1 MTGQSAPRPD
11 IPTAD
16 IAPFDSR
23 MLAVDRTHALYVEQA
38 GNPDGIPVLF
48 LHGGPGSGCQPA
60 QRRLFDPERFRIVLF
75 DQRGAGRSTPK
86 RCLVDNT
93 THHLVADME
102 LIRQELGIER
112 WMLVGGSW
120 GALLATA
127 YAEAFPVR
135 VAAVALRAV
144 FLGSPEE
151 ADWAFVRGPRIFY
164 PELWRRFVELLPVA
178 ERADPLRA
186 YGARL
191 MHPDPAV
198 HRPAALVWHDYE
210 RALSVLNPGTVAL
223 PQSLEA
229 PAGTGDAPNTPFLE
243 WHYIS
248 HDCFLRPGELLAG
261 ADRLRGIPGII
272 VQGRYDL
279 LCPPITADALA
290 TGWETCDLRL
300 VAAAGHSMA
309 EPEIHRTLVA
319 AIEELGRRLA

>member
-1 MTGQSAPRPD
+1 MTV
-11 IPTAD
+11 TAESP
-16 IAPFDSR
+16 PFDSR
-23 MLAVDRTHALYVEQA
+23 MLAVDGDHRLYVEQA

-60 QRRLFDPERFRIVLF
+60 HRRLFDPAWFRIILF

-86 RCLVDNT
+86 RSLAGNT
-93 THHLVADME
+93 TQHLVADME
-102 LIRQELGIER
+102 RIRREFSIER

-127 YAEAFPVR
+127 YAEAFPER
-135 VAAVALRAV
+135 VTAVALRAV
-144 FLGSPEE
+144 FLGSAEE
-151 ADWAFVRGPRIFY
+151 ADWAFVRGPQTFY
-164 PELWRRFVELLPVA
+164 PDFWRHFVDLLPIS
-178 ERADPLRA
+178 ERGDPLRA

-198 HRPAALVWHDYE
+198 HRPAAFVWHDYE
-210 RALSVLNPGTVAL
+210 RALSMLNPGSVAL
-223 PQSLEA
+223 PQSLDK
-229 PAGTGDAPNTPFLE
+229 PAGTRDTPNTPFLE

-279 LCPPITADALA
+279 LCPPVTADALA
-290 TGWETCDLRL
+290 RRWETCDLRL
-300 VAAAGHSMA
+300 ITAAGHSMA
-309 EPEIHRTLVA
+309 EPEIHRNLTA
-319 AIEELGRRLA
+319 AIDELGQRLARGLA